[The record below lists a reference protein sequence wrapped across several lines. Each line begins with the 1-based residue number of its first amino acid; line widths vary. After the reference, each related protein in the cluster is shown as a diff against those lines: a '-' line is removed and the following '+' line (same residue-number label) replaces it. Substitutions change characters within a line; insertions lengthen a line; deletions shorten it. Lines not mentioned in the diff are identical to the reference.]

1 MSKKIYLDYIDNYE
15 ISTIQN
21 SFEKSFF
28 SLDVNKLFKPK
39 MKVLIKVCLPV
50 PASPDLAETTN
61 PAVVGALVNVL
72 TSLGCK
78 CVVADSPYKKY
89 TNINLDTVYL
99 NTGMLEVANLT
110 KCELNTNL
118 KTCDIEHPNGVMTKN
133 LTLLDV
139 INDVDVIINVGKI
152 KMDNQLGFLG
162 ATQNLFGLV
171 PGNKK
176 EVELNRFN
184 TLKELNDYLIDI
196 YETLSEKLVL
206 NVVDGIVAQEKDK
219 TQRML
224 YCLGVGENC
233 FNLDASILDILNI
246 PYQNT
251 HLKQAEERGYFKSA
265 TPYKSIGESVSKFTV
280 DDFNYES
287 FDNTSKIHNNKKQ
300 QLSFYKNN
308 QARTKIDSKKC
319 KGCSVCCKICPTGAI
334 SMKYDKNGELFAEI
348 DYKKC
353 ILCKKCLNA
362 CPYFVVEKIEPRAYK
377 NLEKEIKKY
386 ND

>member
-1 MSKKIYLDYIDNYE
+1 M
-15 ISTIQN
+15 
-21 SFEKSFF
+21 
-28 SLDVNKLFKPK
+28 
-39 MKVLIKVCLPV
+39 
-50 PASPDLAETTN
+50 
-61 PAVVGALVNVL
+61 
-72 TSLGCK
+72 
-78 CVVADSPYKKY
+78 
-89 TNINLDTVYL
+89 
-99 NTGMLEVANLT
+99 
-110 KCELNTNL
+110 
-118 KTCDIEHPNGVMTKN
+118 
-133 LTLLDV
+133 
-139 INDVDVIINVGKI
+139 
-152 KMDNQLGFLG
+152 
-162 ATQNLFGLV
+162 
-171 PGNKK
+171 
-176 EVELNRFN
+176 
-184 TLKELNDYLIDI
+184 
-196 YETLSEKLVL
+196 
-206 NVVDGIVAQEKDK
+206 
-219 TQRML
+219 
-224 YCLGVGENC
+224 
-233 FNLDASILDILNI
+233 DASILDILNI